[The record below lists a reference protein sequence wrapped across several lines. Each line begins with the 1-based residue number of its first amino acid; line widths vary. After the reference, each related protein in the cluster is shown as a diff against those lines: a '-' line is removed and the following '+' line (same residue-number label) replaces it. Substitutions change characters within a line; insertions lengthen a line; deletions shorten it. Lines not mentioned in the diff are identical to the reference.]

1 MRLSTMRGDDKQQ
14 NELFSYSSLEERV
27 GADHP
32 LRRIR
37 SLADAALARL
47 NSGFDAIYG
56 DTGRP
61 SIAPEKLLR
70 ALLLQVLYSIRSERA
85 LMDQI
90 DLHLGFRWFVG
101 LTANEPVWEASTF
114 SKNRERL
121 LGGDIAQEFLEA
133 VLAEARRKH
142 WLSDDRFVVDG
153 TLLEAWASKKSYQPK
168 DHPPAPGQGSGREG
182 QLQKRDV
189 FESQTDPEAR
199 LYKKSGSASSV
210 LAYLGHVLSDAR
222 HGLIAQ
228 ASVTEATARGEREAA
243 VAMIEQLGARR
254 ARIQVAA
261 DKAYDEREFVKRVRE
276 LGAIP
281 HVTQY
286 GGRRSS
292 AIDARTTR
300 HASYVRSQQQR
311 RHIEKIFAWLKQVAG
326 QRRTRFRGRD
336 RVEWMFQFAAAAYNL
351 VRMKNLAGPAP
362 A

>member
-1 MRLSTMRGDDKQQ
+1 MRGDDRQQ
-14 NELFSYSSLEERV
+14 NELFSYTSLEERV
-27 GADHP
+27 TADHP

-37 SLADAALARL
+37 GIADAALARL
-47 NSGFDAIYG
+47 SARFDAIYG

-101 LTANEPVWEASTF
+101 LTLNEPAWEASTF

-153 TLLEAWASKKSYQPK
+153 TLIEAWASKKSYQPK
-168 DHPPAPGQGSGREG
+168 SDPPAPGEGSGREG
-182 QLQKRDV
+182 QLQKRDR
-189 FESQTDPEAR
+189 FESKTDPAAR
-199 LYKKSGSASSV
+199 LYKKSGSAASV
-210 LAYLGHVLSDAR
+210 LSYLGHVLSDAR

-228 ASVTEATARGEREAA
+228 ACVTEATTLGERAAA
-243 VAMIEQLGARR
+243 VAMIEALAVRR
-254 ARIQVAA
+254 ARIAVAA
-261 DKAYDEREFVKRVRE
+261 DKAYDERGFVRRVRE

-286 GGRRSS
+286 TGQRSS
-292 AIDARTTR
+292 AIDRRTTR
-300 HASYVRSQQQR
+300 HSGYARSQQQR
-311 RHIEKIFAWLKQVAG
+311 RHIEKIFAWLKQVGG
-326 QRRTRFRGRD
+326 QRRTRFRGPE
-336 RVEWMFQFAAAAYNL
+336 RVGWMFQFAAAAYNL
-351 VRMKNLAGPAP
+351 VRMKNLAAASPA
-362 A
+362 